1 VKNRIGVRSPIHAPT
16 QPAYREDAIELSAG
30 TFVRWI
36 EPARRTKPL
45 GIVLAPVTPD
55 MIYVLMADREGK
67 TDVEAFVARREA
79 TGVDASAMVLES
91 LETVE
96 DGDPE
101 LTTFLRRAAPLVESE
116 LAE

>member
-1 VKNRIGVRSPIHAPT
+1 VDQRGEQVTDVSP
-16 QPAYREDAIELSAG
+16 G

-36 EPARRTKPL
+36 EPARRAKPL
-45 GIVLAPVTPD
+45 GIVLVPVTPD
-55 MIYVLMADREGK
+55 MIYVLMADRDGN
-67 TDVEAFVARREA
+67 TDVEVFVARREA

-91 LETVE
+91 LEVVE

-101 LTTFLRRAAPLVESE
+101 LMGFLRREAPLVESE